1 MLDEEQGKRFDAF
14 RSAVIP
20 KAVVKKVRIALLAAH
35 LYVPAVPSYTQL
47 HALCQANTQ
56 LNKDLYDQHIP
67 NNLTAVVA
75 GMVKIFVADVV
86 ETAREMQPHSA
97 HPAGPLQPYHFQL
110 AKQRL
115 QERGLL
121 GAPSGAP
128 PSQRSTTGLRARK
141 RLFRR

>member
-1 MLDEEQGKRFDAF
+1 MEGRAD
-14 RSAVIP
+14 S
-20 KAVVKKVRIALLAAH
+20 
-35 LYVPAVPSYTQL
+35 
-47 HALCQANTQ
+47 Q

-97 HPAGPLQPYHFQL
+97 HPEGPLQPYHFQL

-121 GAPSGAP
+121 GAPAGAP
-128 PSQRSTTGLRARK
+128 PSKRSTTGLRARK

>member
-1 MLDEEQGKRFDAF
+1 M
-14 RSAVIP
+14 
-20 KAVVKKVRIALLAAH
+20 
-35 LYVPAVPSYTQL
+35 
-47 HALCQANTQ
+47 
-56 LNKDLYDQHIP
+56 YDQHIP

-97 HPAGPLQPYHFQL
+97 HPEGPLQPYHFQL

-121 GAPSGAP
+121 GAPAGAP